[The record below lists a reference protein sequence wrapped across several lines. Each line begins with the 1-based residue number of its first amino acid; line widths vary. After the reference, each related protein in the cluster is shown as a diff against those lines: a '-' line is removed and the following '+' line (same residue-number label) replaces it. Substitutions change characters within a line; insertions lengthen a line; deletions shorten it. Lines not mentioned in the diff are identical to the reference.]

1 MAEELRQVKENQAGL
16 TVEAASAT
24 LIVTGVDDCG
34 NMINPLIVAGQIHGG
49 IAQGVGQAMIAEAV
63 YDEDGQLITGSFMD
77 YAMPRAR
84 DFPRFELD
92 HTVTPSPLNPMGA
105 KGIGEAGTVPVAGAV
120 ISAIEHALEPFGVRI
135 AEAPISPGR
144 LIELIAAGKQGS

>member
-1 MAEELRQVKENQAGL
+1 MGYDENAQPVTTTLADYLLPTAAEVPNFEIVH
-16 TVEAASAT
+16 VEHPST
-24 LIVTGVDDCG
+24 L
-34 NMINPLIVAGQIHGG
+34 NPL
-49 IAQGVGQAMIAEAV
+49 GV
-63 YDEDGQLITGSFMD
+63 
-77 YAMPRAR
+77 
-84 DFPRFELD
+84 
-92 HTVTPSPLNPMGA
+92 